1 MTCLP
6 ACLNRPHRN
15 STPPHSHIHRTA
27 GFALV
32 KFENADVAG
41 MAIAGL
47 NGYQLDGRPIQV
59 RFDRQADGPGGAG
72 GGGGGGGMDG
82 GMGGGEPGAW
92 CWCIV
97 CVGWWRVVVM
107 DGSYY

>member
-1 MTCLP
+1 MPTY
-6 ACLNRPHRN
+6 
-15 STPPHSHIHRTA
+15 IA

-72 GGGGGGGMDG
+72 GGGGGVDG
-82 GMGGGEPGAW
+82 GLGGGEPGAW
-92 CWCIV
+92 L
-97 CVGWWRVVVM
+97 
-107 DGSYY
+107 